1 VSGSLALALALLAVV
16 LVSSVTRWS
25 EVFVAVPAAAVL
37 IGVGGVSAA
46 NAHAEIARLLPVV
59 VFLGALLLLA
69 GVCDDEGLFRAFGDW
84 MVHSSAGRPRAL
96 MRKVFTLAAGTTA
109 VLSLDATVVLLTP
122 AVLVAARTLRVSHR
136 PHTYATAH
144 LANSA
149 SLLLPVS
156 NLTNLL
162 AFSASGLSFTRFA
175 ALMTAPWLAVIAAEY
190 LLFRRVFRADLV
202 DEPSGSPPAPLRKP
216 PAFVLGV
223 LMLTL
228 AGFAVTSWCGLSPA
242 WAALAGALILGV
254 PSLRSGRST
263 IGGLARSVNVPFL
276 IFVLALG
283 VVVQA
288 VLLNGA
294 GSMVSRVM
302 PTGTGFF
309 SLLAIALIAAALSN
323 VVNNLPATLV
333 LLTPLAVIGPAG
345 ILAALIGLNIGPN
358 VTYVGSLSNLLWRK
372 VLLQRGE
379 PTSAAQF
386 TSLGL
391 LTVPV
396 CLLVAVAMLWAGL
409 RVVGT

>member
-1 VSGSLALALALLAVV
+1 
-16 LVSSVTRWS
+16 
-25 EVFVAVPAAAVL
+25 
-37 IGVGGVSAA
+37 
-46 NAHAEIARLLPVV
+46 
-59 VFLGALLLLA
+59 
-69 GVCDDEGLFRAFGDW
+69 
-84 MVHSSAGRPRAL
+84 
-96 MRKVFTLAAGTTA
+96 
-109 VLSLDATVVLLTP
+109 
-122 AVLVAARTLRVSHR
+122 
-136 PHTYATAH
+136 